1 MSGRAFG
8 GPSVDQIERVLE
20 PFRAGGAALIAPAG
34 EIRARLSGVRAF
46 LFDWDGVFNAGRKSE
61 SSPSGFSEA
70 DSMGTNLLRF
80 GWWLRDQGS
89 LPFTGIL
96 TGQDNPTAIRLA
108 EREWFQAVYQGFLNK
123 RVALEDIQTRFGIR
137 PEQICFLFDDVL
149 DLGVAEQCGLRILVR
164 NGGAPLLAQHAEH
177 EGLCEYVTGREGGSH
192 AVRETAE
199 LLLGLTGE
207 YRRVVTERASHSD
220 LYRLYLDQRN
230 QGAPAVLSSGD
241 L

>member
-1 MSGRAFG
+1 MSAREFG
-8 GPSVDQIERVLE
+8 GPGVDQTERVLA
-20 PFRAGGAALIAPAG
+20 PFRAGGATLIAPVG
-34 EIRARLSGVRAF
+34 DIRARLSGVRAF
-46 LFDWDGVFNAGRKSE
+46 LFDWDGVFNTGRKSE

-96 TGQDNPTAIRLA
+96 TGQDNPTAVRLA
-108 EREWFQAVYQGFLNK
+108 ERERFQAVYRGFLNK
-123 RVALEDIQTRFGIR
+123 RVALEDMQTRFDIR

-149 DLGVAEQCGLRILVR
+149 DLGVAGQCGLRILVR

-177 EGLCEYVTGREGGSH
+177 EGLCEYVTGREGGAH

-199 LLLGLTGE
+199 LLLGLTGD
-207 YRRVVTERASHSD
+207 YRSVVTERAAHSEV
-220 LYRLYLDQRN
+220 YRRYLEQRN
-230 QGAPAVLSSGD
+230 QDAPVILSPED
-241 L
+241 V